1 MATTNN
7 DALQRLC
14 RKYLK
19 RLQYMA
25 DKHGLGFWVR
35 DIIRENK
42 RGGCEATKNEV
53 RMLERM
59 VDEERIERK
68 DIPNIVGKSYRQCV
82 DENVFDKID
91 TLKRQGIYSRLSA
104 LLFNESNSKKH
115 K

>member
-1 MATTNN
+1 MKRNEP
-7 DALQRLC
+7 LQRLC
-14 RKYLK
+14 RQYLK

-35 DIIRENK
+35 DMIRENK
-42 RGGCEATKNEV
+42 RGECEATKNEV

-59 VDEERIERK
+59 VDEERVERK

-104 LLFNESNSKKH
+104 LLMDYKNKENK
-115 K
+115 

>member
-14 RKYLK
+14 RRYLK
-19 RLQYMA
+19 RLRYMA

-35 DIIRENK
+35 DMIRENK
-42 RGGCEATKNEV
+42 RGECEATKNEV
-53 RMLERM
+53 RMLER
-59 VDEERIERK
+59 K
-68 DIPNIVGKSYRQCV
+68 DIPSVVGKSYRQCV

-104 LLFNESNSKKH
+104 LLFKEKEVKRNK
-115 K
+115 

>member
-1 MATTNN
+1 
-7 DALQRLC
+7 
-14 RKYLK
+14 
-19 RLQYMA
+19 MA

-35 DIIRENK
+35 DMMRVNK
-42 RGGCEATKNEV
+42 RGECEATKNEV

-59 VDEERIERK
+59 VDDERIERK
-68 DIPNIVGKSYRQCV
+68 DIPSIVGKSYRQCV

-104 LLFNESNSKKH
+104 LLFKENNSKNH